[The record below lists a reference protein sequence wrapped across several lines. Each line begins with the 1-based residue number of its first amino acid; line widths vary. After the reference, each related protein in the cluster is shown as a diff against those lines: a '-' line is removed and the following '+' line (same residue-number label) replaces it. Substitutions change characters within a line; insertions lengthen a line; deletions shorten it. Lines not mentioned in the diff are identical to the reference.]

1 MTISGALS
9 NALSGLTA
17 NSRVADVVSSNIAN
31 VHTDGYAPRDLAL
44 QSQQAGRGV
53 SVLGITRQVDN
64 ALLADLRLANGAL
77 TGSETRARFVTAIER
92 TVGTPGAPGGIAERL
107 TALEGSLITAAP
119 RPEETSRLQTVIR
132 DADALA
138 TSLNQASDRIQT
150 LRGEADTE
158 IARTIET
165 LNADLQNIAALNKQ
179 IQAAKINGRNSA
191 GLEDQ
196 RQRVVDN
203 IAQVVPIRQLP
214 RDNDQVALV
223 SVGGALLLDGRAATL
238 EFDATRIVTAEMGQ
252 PSTPLPGIRID
263 GYPVRTDDTGPL
275 AGGKLAALF
284 DNRDRAGVEA
294 QAAVDA
300 IARDL
305 IERVSNAGV
314 DPDPLGNGTHLF
326 TDAQTPFDPA
336 DEVGLA
342 GRIRLNETIDPT
354 KDDETYRIRDGL
366 GAATPGPVG
375 NDVFL
380 KNLSDAL
387 TTLTALTTG
396 GATRSVAGHVTEFS
410 SRIANDRLSADQ
422 QVTFANTQAS
432 ELRSLQLENGVDT
445 DAELQRLLLVE
456 QAFAAN
462 ARMVG
467 TLDELIQILLRI

>member
-1 MTISGALS
+1 M
-9 NALSGLTA
+9 
-17 NSRVADVVSSNIAN
+17 ADVVSANIAN
-31 VHTDGYAPRDLAL
+31 VLTDGYAPRDVAL

-64 ALLADLRLANGAL
+64 ALLADLRLAESAFA
-77 TGSETRARFVTAIER
+77 GSETRAKFITAIER
-92 TVGTPGAPGGIAERL
+92 AVGTPGKSGGIAERL
-107 TALEGSLITAAP
+107 TALEASLITAAS

-150 LRGEADTE
+150 LRSEADAE
-158 IARTIET
+158 IARTVEN
-165 LNADLQNIAALNKQ
+165 LNADLQNIATLNKQ
-179 IQAAKINGRNSA
+179 IQAAKINGRDSA
-191 GLEDQ
+191 GLKDQ
-196 RQRVVDN
+196 RQRVIDN
-203 IAQVVPIRQLP
+203 VAQVVPIRQLL

-223 SVGGALLLDGRAATL
+223 SVGGALLLDGRAALL
-238 EFDATRIVTAEMGQ
+238 EFDATRTVTTEMGQ
-252 PSTPLPGIRID
+252 PSTPLPGIRIE

-275 AGGKLAALF
+275 ASGKLAALF
-284 DNRDRAGVEA
+284 ENRDRVGVGA
-294 QAAVDA
+294 HAAVDA

-314 DPDPLGNGTHLF
+314 DPDPLGDGTHLF
-326 TDAQTPFDPA
+326 TDAQTPFNPA

-342 GRIRLNETIDPT
+342 ARIRLNETIDPAT
-354 KDDETYRIRDGL
+354 DDETYRIRDGL
-366 GAATPGPVG
+366 GAPTPGPVG

-387 TTLTALTTG
+387 TTPTALAAG
-396 GATRSVAGHVTEFS
+396 SAMRSVAGHITEFS

-462 ARMVG
+462 ARMVR
-467 TLDELIQILLRI
+467 TVDELIQTLLRI